1 MDKPGS
7 LKFPADT
14 RNFIV
19 LNPQPPFVDI
29 LLELVD
35 INPDEFGRID
45 ALAESWE
52 NDPRLIEMVRLGGDG
67 SAKVPY
73 LMEPG
78 ETPES
83 ILATLRD
90 IARPHLEHLES
101 LPEAVQAT
109 IHLLLSINSLPKG
122 CDAFAIPALLEIDR
136 IHAGMVRRLHE
147 LMADR
152 PLARKFREDNMA
164 ALKEL
169 DSHWETLR
177 KNVNYPHPGTVVPH
191 KSRMEFEPVYKKN
204 RLVHIYETCV
214 IVPTPGREIL
224 MRFTP
229 RVLQRPL
236 PVGEAV
242 PPTGSVDWLLRE
254 AGKVGRHFTR
264 ALLHMVKERMEKERI
279 SLEVKNY
286 ELIRQQALLVWE
298 DFVKKLP

>member
-1 MDKPGS
+1 MEKHDHD
-7 LKFPADT
+7 KFPHDT

-29 LLELVD
+29 LLSLVD
-35 INPDEFGRID
+35 INPAEFGRLD
-45 ALAESWE
+45 ALAEGWE
-52 NDPRLIEMVRLGGDG
+52 NDPRLIEMVRQGGDG

-73 LMEPG
+73 LMDPR

-83 ILATLRD
+83 ILATLRE
-90 IARPHLEHLES
+90 IAQPHLEHLAS

-109 IHLLLSINSLPKG
+109 IHLLLSINSLPNG
-122 CDAFAIPALLEIDR
+122 CEQYAIPALLEIDR
-136 IHAGMVRRLHE
+136 IHASMVHRLHE

-152 PLARKFREDNMA
+152 PLARQFRETNMA
-164 ALKEL
+164 ALHEL
-169 DSHWETLR
+169 DNLWENMR
-177 KNVNYPHPGTVVPH
+177 KSVNYPVPGTILPH
-191 KSRMEFEPVYKKN
+191 KSRMDFEPVYKRN

-214 IVPTPGREIL
+214 IVPTPEREIL

-229 RVLQRPL
+229 LVLRRPL
-236 PVGEAV
+236 PAGVV
-242 PPTGSVDWLLRE
+242 LPPIGSVDWLLRE

-264 ALLHMVKERMEKERI
+264 ALLHLVKERLEKERI

-286 ELIRQQALLVWE
+286 ERIHQQALLVWE

>member
-1 MDKPGS
+1 MEKHGHD
-7 LKFPADT
+7 KFPHDT

-29 LLELVD
+29 LLEMVD
-35 INPDEFGRID
+35 INPAEFARLD

-73 LMEPG
+73 LMDPQ

-83 ILATLRD
+83 ILSTLRE

-101 LPEAVQAT
+101 LPKSVQTT
-109 IHLLLSINSLPKG
+109 IHLLLSINSLPTG
-122 CDAFAIPALLEIDR
+122 YERYAVPALLEIDR
-136 IHAGMVRRLHE
+136 IHGAMVSRLHE

-152 PLARKFREDNMA
+152 PLARQFREANMA
-164 ALKEL
+164 ALNEL
-169 DSHWETLR
+169 DNRWETLR
-177 KNVNYPHPGTVVPH
+177 KNVNYPAPGTVLPH
-191 KSRMEFEPVYKKN
+191 KSRMEFEPVFKKN

-214 IVPTPGREIL
+214 IVPPPERELL

-229 RVLQRPL
+229 LVLRRPL
-236 PVGEAV
+236 PAGVAL
-242 PPTGSVDWLLRE
+242 PPIGSVDWLLRE
-254 AGKVGRHFTR
+254 GNKIGRHFTR
-264 ALLHMVKERMEKERI
+264 ALLHMVKERIEKERI

-286 ELIRQQALLVWE
+286 ELINKQAMLVWE
-298 DFVKKLP
+298 DFIKKLP